1 MRKLKKDV
9 TESMCRCSKESEISE
24 IHTIVKDLKPKFDS
38 LNDDLTTIKNQISY
52 YQGSISTWKWIA
64 GGGGFIALVSFLIN
78 MFRLFI

>member
-1 MRKLKKDV
+1 MRTIKKDV
-9 TESMCRCSKESEISE
+9 KELNCRCSKESEISE

-64 GGGGFIALVSFLIN
+64 GGGGFIALVSFLIT
-78 MFRLFI
+78 LLGLLH